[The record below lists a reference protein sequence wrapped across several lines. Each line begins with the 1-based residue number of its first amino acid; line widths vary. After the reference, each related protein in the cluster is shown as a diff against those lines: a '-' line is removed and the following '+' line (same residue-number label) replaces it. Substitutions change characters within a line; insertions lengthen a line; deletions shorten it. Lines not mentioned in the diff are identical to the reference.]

1 MARNPLP
8 LTHYEAE
15 MVRMPR
21 REGEDKIIEALRVI
35 VYSPMLP
42 QRAIEPELLI
52 GKAIAA
58 RVSIARDQHS
68 IKGYFFELPVEGQT
82 IRVRY
87 GDSQEGELRERFF
100 RKTIR
105 PLPKECAQ

>member
-8 LTHYEAE
+8 LSHYEAE

-21 REGEDKIIEALRVI
+21 HEGEDKIVEALRVI
-35 VYSPMLP
+35 VYGPMLP

-52 GKAIAA
+52 GKTIAA

-68 IKGYFFELPVEGQT
+68 IKGYFFELPAEGQSV
-82 IRVRY
+82 RVRY